1 LPSFT
6 TERIDATARMKSTTP
21 TTETANATTIATIF
35 TYDSSSRAMRS
46 SA

>member
-1 LPSFT
+1 MN
-6 TERIDATARMKSTTP
+6 RTTP
-21 TTETANATTIATIF
+21 TTETANATTIATTF